1 RPGRAARCWIRLAK
15 VSIQTHEAAFKDNAA
30 AYYRPGTSG
39 ALPGLL
45 PVSGPTFGLSSC
57 FKRPAATYNSSM
69 TETSMKSAVRPPRL
83 ALLPGLLMGAVIAL
97 LLAVLMARVQSGPL
111 AAFWSLL
118 SGRNTRITSEGSV
131 IERIQRLQRME
142 TVVFNMDKIVTGE
155 KDNPILPDFIA
166 GDRLLMIVHGQV
178 VAGID
183 FSRLKRED
191 IKIQGKEVRIHL
203 PNPQILIMRLDNA
216 RTKVYSRNT
225 GLLVR
230 VDPNLE
236 TQVRQEAEGELLQ
249 EAALGGIII
258 NARDNARAT
267 VTTLLQ
273 GMGFEKVEVD

>member
-1 RPGRAARCWIRLAK
+1 MQP
-15 VSIQTHEAAFKDNAA
+15 
-30 AYYRPGTSG
+30 
-39 ALPGLL
+39 ALPCRRMSLWPGLL
-45 PVSGPTFGLSSC
+45 I
-57 FKRPAATYNSSM
+57 
-69 TETSMKSAVRPPRL
+69 
-83 ALLPGLLMGAVIAL
+83 GAVIAL

-111 AAFWSLL
+111 AALWSML
-118 SGRNTRITSEGSV
+118 SGRSTRITSEGSV

-183 FSRLKRED
+183 FSRLKSGD
-191 IKIQGKEVRIHL
+191 IKIHGKEVRIHL
-203 PNPQILIMRLDNA
+203 PNPQILITRLDNA
-216 RTKVYSRNT
+216 RTKVYSRST
-225 GLLVR
+225 GFLVR

-236 TQVRQEAEGELLQ
+236 TQVRKEAEGELLQ
-249 EAALGGIII
+249 EAAVGGIISS
-258 NARDNARAT
+258 ARENARAT

>member
-1 RPGRAARCWIRLAK
+1 
-15 VSIQTHEAAFKDNAA
+15 
-30 AYYRPGTSG
+30 
-39 ALPGLL
+39 
-45 PVSGPTFGLSSC
+45 
-57 FKRPAATYNSSM
+57 M
-69 TETSMKSAVRPPRL
+69 TETSTQPVPRRSRPV
-83 ALLPGLLMGAVIAL
+83 LLPGLLTGAVIAL

-111 AAFWSLL
+111 AAVWSLL

-178 VAGID
+178 IAGID
-183 FSRLKRED
+183 FSRLKSSD
-191 IKIQGKEVRIHL
+191 IKIQGKDVKIHL
-203 PNPQILIMRLDNA
+203 PNPQILITRLDNA
-216 RTKVYSRNT
+216 RTKVYSRST
-225 GLLVR
+225 GLLIP

-249 EAALGGIII
+249 EAGLGGIIAQ
-258 NARDNARAT
+258 ARDNARGT

>member
-1 RPGRAARCWIRLAK
+1 MTEISTQPASRWRRIGLI
-15 VSIQTHEAAFKDNAA
+15 
-30 AYYRPGTSG
+30 
-39 ALPGLL
+39 PGLL
-45 PVSGPTFGLSSC
+45 LGG
-57 FKRPAATYNSSM
+57 
-69 TETSMKSAVRPPRL
+69 
-83 ALLPGLLMGAVIAL
+83 VIAL
-97 LLAVLMARVQSGPL
+97 LLAVLLARVQSGPL
-111 AAFWSLL
+111 AALWSLL

-183 FSRLKRED
+183 FSRLKNGD
-191 IKIQGKEVRIHL
+191 VKIEGKAVRIHL
-203 PNPQILIMRLDNA
+203 PNPQILLTRLDNA

-225 GLLVR
+225 GILVR

-249 EAALGGIII
+249 EAALGGIIT

-267 VTTLLQ
+267 VTTLLM
-273 GMGFEKVEVD
+273 GMGFKKVEVE

>member
-1 RPGRAARCWIRLAK
+1 
-15 VSIQTHEAAFKDNAA
+15 
-30 AYYRPGTSG
+30 
-39 ALPGLL
+39 
-45 PVSGPTFGLSSC
+45 
-57 FKRPAATYNSSM
+57 M
-69 TETSMKSAVRPPRL
+69 TEIPTNPALRRLRPS
-83 ALLPGLLMGAVIAL
+83 LLPGLLTGAIIAL

-111 AAFWSLL
+111 ASLWSLL

-183 FSRLKRED
+183 FSRLKNGD
-191 IKIQGKEVRIHL
+191 IKIQGKAVRIRL
-203 PNPQILIMRLDNA
+203 PNPQILITRLDNA

-225 GLLVR
+225 GILVR

-249 EAALGGIII
+249 EAALGGIIA

-267 VTTLLQ
+267 VTTLLL
-273 GMGFEKVEVD
+273 GMGFEKVEVE

>member
-1 RPGRAARCWIRLAK
+1 MTEISTQPASHWRRLGL
-15 VSIQTHEAAFKDNAA
+15 I
-30 AYYRPGTSG
+30 
-39 ALPGLL
+39 PGLL
-45 PVSGPTFGLSSC
+45 LGG
-57 FKRPAATYNSSM
+57 
-69 TETSMKSAVRPPRL
+69 
-83 ALLPGLLMGAVIAL
+83 VIAL
-97 LLAVLMARVQSGPL
+97 LLAVLLARVQSGPL
-111 AAFWSLL
+111 AALWSLL

-183 FSRLKRED
+183 FSRLKTGD
-191 IKIQGKEVRIHL
+191 IKVHDKEVRIHL
-203 PNPQILIMRLDNA
+203 PNPQILLTRLDNA

-225 GLLVR
+225 GILVR

-249 EAALGGIII
+249 EAALGGIIA

-267 VTTLLQ
+267 VTTLLM

>member
-1 RPGRAARCWIRLAK
+1 
-15 VSIQTHEAAFKDNAA
+15 
-30 AYYRPGTSG
+30 
-39 ALPGLL
+39 
-45 PVSGPTFGLSSC
+45 
-57 FKRPAATYNSSM
+57 M
-69 TETSMKSAVRPPRL
+69 TETSTNPGLRRLRP
-83 ALLPGLLMGAVIAL
+83 ALLPGLLIGAAIAL

-118 SGRNTRITSEGSV
+118 SGRNTRISSEGSV

-178 VAGID
+178 IAGID
-183 FSRLKRED
+183 FSRLKSSD
-191 IKIQGKEVRIHL
+191 IKIQGKDVKIHL
-203 PNPQILIMRLDNA
+203 PNPQILITRLDNA
-216 RTKVYSRNT
+216 RTKVYSRST
-225 GLLVR
+225 GLLVP

-249 EAALGGIII
+249 EAALGGIIA

>member
-1 RPGRAARCWIRLAK
+1 MTDTSMEPALSRCRPPLL
-15 VSIQTHEAAFKDNAA
+15 S
-30 AYYRPGTSG
+30 
-39 ALPGLL
+39 GLL
-45 PVSGPTFGLSSC
+45 I
-57 FKRPAATYNSSM
+57 
-69 TETSMKSAVRPPRL
+69 
-83 ALLPGLLMGAVIAL
+83 GAVIAL

-118 SGRNTRITSEGSV
+118 SGRNTRISSEGSV

-166 GDRLLMIVHGQV
+166 GDRLLMVVHGQV

-183 FSRLKRED
+183 FSRLKSGD

-203 PNPQILIMRLDNA
+203 PNPQILITRLDNA
-216 RTKVYSRNT
+216 RTKVYSRST
-225 GLLVR
+225 GLLVP

-249 EAALGGIII
+249 EAALGGII
-258 NARDNARAT
+258 AKAKDNARA
-267 VTTLLQ
+267 
-273 GMGFEKVEVD
+273 